1 MALKKVVLIFLLS
14 ILFIQVNA
22 DRQNQ
27 ELTDQEKVWLEQVE
41 KADSYAIKSKY
52 DSALFLAQEIA
63 LASERENNYEFMTRS
78 YLTMAGVYFRIRKL
92 GLAIDEYHKAM
103 STAKLWGNEAFV
115 VRSSLGLGVVYN
127 QFGANA
133 MDITH
138 PTYDTIKGLAF
149 LDSAFRAF
157 ELSDKYYRSDTTN
170 DSNLVM
176 LAYTSTNLASNYF
189 VREDYLRSSVY
200 RKEAINRYM
209 LLEDSSS
216 AIRHIHYLGST
227 FLQHYKLNPK
237 QNTSYLDSAK
247 QYLQTSYKLGLANSL
262 NELARSSSKDL
273 AFVNQTLNRTDSA
286 LYYWNMSDSLLI
298 EVYSNNYED
307 RVLQLRAEY
316 QTAAAELEAEKAM
329 SRSLRLERNRNITL
343 MVAASILVIF
353 SIWLYVLDQRRK
365 SIKAIAAKN
374 EELNKQRID
383 ELLQQ
388 QEIASLQGVLEGQ
401 EQERKRVAIDL
412 HDRLGGILS
421 MVKLHFS
428 AVEEKLPDDNPEKK
442 KFLTASELL
451 DLAAGEVRNISHNL
465 LSGVLAKF
473 GLLPALKDLTDRIN
487 ESGEISLN
495 LIYHNVEG
503 ALNGEQELQIY
514 RIVQELISNILKHSD
529 ASEAT
534 IQLIRNADEKVV
546 NLIVEDDGK
555 GFNPSVPSSSGG
567 IGLANL
573 KARVSKLNGH
583 FHIDSGKGAGT
594 SVSID
599 IPIEDD

>member
-1 MALKKVVLIFLLS
+1 MAQAQQNDSERTEQEEEWLSLIR
-14 ILFIQVNA
+14 IA
-22 DRQNQ
+22 D
-27 ELTDQEKVWLEQVE
+27 DYS
-41 KADSYAIKSKY
+41 AASKY
-52 DSALFLAQEIA
+52 DSALIISQNIA
-63 LASERENNYEFMTRS
+63 LAAERDSNYEFMTRA
-78 YLTMAGVYFRIRKL
+78 YFTMASVHFRINKMDLASEVYQKARK
-92 GLAIDEYHKAM
+92 
-103 STAKLWGNEAFV
+103 TAELWGNESFIARADLAKGIVFDNIANSALSQS
-115 VRSSLGLGVVYN
+115 RNASDSSKIYELFDSAIVLYEKARAYYEKNAPDNHLMLATV
-127 QFGANA
+127 ANNFA
-133 MDITH
+133 ANYLFRKEYLKSIEERRQTVEL
-138 PTYDTIKGLAF
+138 YGLAGY
-149 LDSAFRAF
+149 DNYKVANVN
-157 ELSDKYYRSDTTN
+157 ELGETYLLLYEQ
-170 DSNLVM
+170 NL
-176 LAYTSTNLASNYF
+176 
-189 VREDYLRSSVY
+189 
-200 RKEAINRYM
+200 
-209 LLEDSSS
+209 
-216 AIRHIHYLGST
+216 
-227 FLQHYKLNPK
+227 Q
-237 QNTSYLDSAK
+237 YLDSAK
-247 QYLQTSYKLGLANSL
+247 KYLTEAYILSL
-262 NELARSSSKDL
+262 DKEMTHVALSASENLAR
-273 AFVNQTLNRTDSA
+273 VNVYIGDEKSTSIYKANV
-286 LYYWNMSDSLLI
+286 DSLLE
-298 EVYSNNYED
+298 EVYSRNYD
-307 RVLQLRAEY
+307 DKVLELRAQY
-316 QTAAAELEAEKAM
+316 QTASAELEAEKAT
-329 SRSLRLERNRNITL
+329 SRSLRLERNRNIML
-343 MVAASILVIF
+343 IVSASILVIF
-353 SIWLYVLDQRRK
+353 SIWLYVLNQRRK

-428 AVEEKLPDDNPEKK
+428 TVEEKLPDDNPEKK

-487 ESGEISLN
+487 ESGEITLN

-529 ASEAT
+529 AGEAT
-534 IQLIRNADEKVV
+534 IQLIRNPDEKVV

-555 GFNPSVPSSSGG
+555 GFDPAEPSLSGG
-567 IGLANL
+567 IGLGNL
-573 KARVSKLNGH
+573 KARVNKLNGH